1 MAPKIV
7 SEIEQA
13 SICLLHFF
21 LIGFS
26 YIKHIKFENHY
37 KKGGYVLDL
46 QVIQGTK
53 EMKTDEPTF
62 YPKKTMDKIKES
74 NDIVDVISDF
84 VPVKNYGED
93 IVAVCPFDKEGGY
106 TLLISKHKQLYN
118 CYECGASGDVFSF
131 IMQYKN
137 ASLKEAAEY
146 LAERSGI
153 MLPKPMKGH
162 IGRQEREDIF
172 QINKEAAN
180 FYYHNMRA
188 DDNTGL
194 N

>member
-1 MAPKIV
+1 MSAP
-7 SEIEQA
+7 
-13 SICLLHFF
+13 FF
-21 LIGFS
+21 LIRFS
-26 YIKHIKFENHY
+26 YIKHIKFEKHY
-37 KKGGYVLDL
+37 KKGGYVLEL

-53 EMKTDEPTF
+53 EMRADEPTF

-106 TLLISKHKQLYN
+106 TLLISKEKQLYN

-131 IMQYKN
+131 IMKYKN
-137 ASLKEAAEY
+137 ATLKEAAEY

-153 MLPKPMKGH
+153 ILPKPMVGH
-162 IGRQEREDIF
+162 IGRKEREDIF
-172 QINKEAAN
+172 QINKEAAH
-180 FYYHNMRA
+180 FYYQNMRA
-188 DDNTGL
+188 ADKTFWNRICTAES
-194 N
+194 